1 MILNSNILTTISTIQ
16 HSLTISKK
24 IVIIFPL
31 PENHI
36 NTNKINPVEN
46 PSELVEIPHFP
57 A

>member
-24 IVIIFPL
+24 IAIIFPL